1 MFDSFDGMMDWPSA
15 EGDGGGGGGGVV
27 GELDWGWRG
36 GALFCLAILTS
47 EAL

>member
-15 EGDGGGGGGGVV
+15 EGDGGGGGVV

-36 GALFCLAILTS
+36 GVLFLQF
-47 EAL
+47 